1 MDFTVR
7 QARLDDIQQM
17 CGLLSELF
25 SIESDFKAER
35 EKQAR
40 GLHLLINDKSGSS
53 LILVAE
59 KDSEIIGMCSVQALI
74 STAEGGPAGLLE
86 DLIVRK
92 DHRGNRI
99 GTRLLSRIFNWCLT
113 KNISRI
119 QLLRETDNMEAR
131 KFYINKGLSDTKLIC
146 MRKVF

>member
-1 MDFTVR
+1 MDLTVR
-7 QARLDDIQQM
+7 QARLDDIPQM

-25 SIESDFKAER
+25 LIEADFAVDV
-35 EKQAR
+35 EKQSR
-40 GLHLLINDKSGSS
+40 GLYLLINDKSGLS

-74 STAEGGPAGLLE
+74 STAEGGAVGLIE

-99 GTRLLSRIFNWCLT
+99 GTRLLFRIFNWCLT

-131 KFYINKGLSDTKLIC
+131 EFYISKGLSDTKLIC
-146 MRKVF
+146 MRKFF